1 MHTAFTRFNMADMDA
16 AAHELWSRSAGL
28 LSQAGN
34 ADSELK
40 TRVAD
45 GVADDFRLMARGFGM
60 GTSEF
65 LRIMVLTRLYG
76 VDGVSRMTS
85 KHIGEVAG
93 VGPTNGPAKTPTDT
107 VAA

>member
-1 MHTAFTRFNMADMDA
+1 MHTDFTRHSMAAIDA
-16 AAHELWSRSAGL
+16 DAHESWSRSAGL

-40 TRVAD
+40 TRVSDGAAD
-45 GVADDFRLMARGFGM
+45 AFRVMARGFGM

-76 VDGVSRMTS
+76 VDGVSMMTS
-85 KHIGEVAG
+85 KHISDVAG
-93 VGPTNGPAKTPTDT
+93 VVPVMAPAVTN